1 MNGIL
6 LWVGFGALIGWVY
19 GAIFKDKAGIAKNIF
34 LGIVGAVAG
43 GVIYNAAVGSNLND
57 FSLVRFTTVILG
69 AVGLLVLRH
78 LVAKQMDKTINQST
92 D

>member
-6 LWVGFGALIGWVY
+6 LWIGFGALIGWVY
-19 GAIFKDKAGIAKNIF
+19 GAIFKDKAGIAKNIL

-57 FSLVRFTTVILG
+57 FSLVRFSTIILG
-69 AVGLLVLRH
+69 AVGMLVLRH
-78 LVAKQMDKTINQST
+78 LIAKQLDKTTHPSS

>member
-19 GAIFKDKAGIAKNIF
+19 GAIFKDKAGIAKNIL
-34 LGIVGAVAG
+34 LGIVGAAAG
-43 GVIYNAAVGSNLND
+43 GFIYNAAVGSNLND